1 MSDHKEDACQDEA
14 ASGASG
20 ADRKG
25 TLTGS
30 SAVPG
35 QGSGTMNA
43 YDIPRYNSEGYV
55 VGRPDASN
63 DPSSAGNVQGMPVG
77 GEEHSGGGGYGG
89 SEQATHGQAM
99 PGAMG
104 HGSMNGTPT
113 GPAMADGGGMGQAGY
128 QVPPQGMAYTGMDP
142 AAGQGMAG
150 GQANY
155 QMPPQGMAYGGMD
168 PAAGQGMAG
177 GQANYQVPPQ
187 GMAYAGMDPAA
198 GQGMPG
204 GQASYQVPPQGMAY
218 GGMNPAY
225 GQTMDP
231 TAAMGQQPGFQPQP
245 GTGTMGPGTAYTAP
259 GYYQQPYPGD
269 PQDYTAAGQS
279 APGNHAENYG
289 RIADVVKDIA
299 NGEQPDMSKL
309 AALYSGFDT
318 QFWKGALI
326 GAVLTVLL
334 TSETVKTA
342 VAGTFGGIFGAFSK
356 PAQATTEADK
366 G

>member
-1 MSDHKEDACQDEA
+1 
-14 ASGASG
+14 
-20 ADRKG
+20 
-25 TLTGS
+25 
-30 SAVPG
+30 
-35 QGSGTMNA
+35 
-43 YDIPRYNSEGYV
+43 
-55 VGRPDASN
+55 
-63 DPSSAGNVQGMPVG
+63 
-77 GEEHSGGGGYGG
+77 
-89 SEQATHGQAM
+89 
-99 PGAMG
+99 
-104 HGSMNGTPT
+104 
-113 GPAMADGGGMGQAGY
+113 
-128 QVPPQGMAYTGMDP
+128 
-142 AAGQGMAG
+142 
-150 GQANY
+150 
-155 QMPPQGMAYGGMD
+155 
-168 PAAGQGMAG
+168 
-177 GQANYQVPPQ
+177 
-187 GMAYAGMDPAA
+187 
-198 GQGMPG
+198 
-204 GQASYQVPPQGMAY
+204 
-218 GGMNPAY
+218 
-225 GQTMDP
+225 
-231 TAAMGQQPGFQPQP
+231 
-245 GTGTMGPGTAYTAP
+245 MGPGTAYTAP